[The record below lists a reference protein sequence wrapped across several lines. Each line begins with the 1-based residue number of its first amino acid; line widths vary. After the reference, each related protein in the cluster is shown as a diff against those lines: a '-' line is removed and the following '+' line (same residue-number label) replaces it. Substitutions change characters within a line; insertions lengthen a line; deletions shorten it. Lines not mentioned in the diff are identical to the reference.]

1 MTLFYLTA
9 LGFALSVVID
19 IAQRD
24 KKSKRS
30 PEKFCLMFFIRDNYM
45 RIGYSAV
52 TSAIVIMIYHVGS
65 FDLTEYEDYFA
76 VAAGFC
82 PDLIIGWL
90 KRKFGFLK
98 Q

>member
-30 PEKFCLMFFIRDNYM
+30 PNKFSLIFFIKDNYM
-45 RIGYSAV
+45 RIGYSAAI
-52 TSAIVIMIYHVGS
+52 SAILILIYHKGS
-65 FDLTEYEDYFA
+65 FDLNEYEDYFA
-76 VAAGFC
+76 VAVGFA
-82 PDLIIGWL
+82 PDLVIGWF